1 MTIPARPDKECHEFC
16 GSCPMPKMHYYRHMR
31 TDQDHPDDQFD
42 DSDILKE
49 NLRHVRGRLADKER
63 DLQAADAMVAEMRGE
78 IERQGELLERWIEV
92 FDMQMNEDGNWLFDS
107 AQTELWEKHAELL
120 DEFNKLLRDW
130 NRFVPK
136 YNAVVADQP
145 LRGRGRPRAA
155 SEAQE
160 AEVLRLKNGGA
171 SYSVIVAAT
180 GLSAK
185 TVRTIVTAPQKAE
198 RERRKLKKR
207 ILNREAAA
215 RYRART
221 CGRALIEKEVNE
233 SAKRQAKLIKAAK
246 GLER

>member
-1 MTIPARPDKECHEFC
+1 
-16 GSCPMPKMHYYRHMR
+16 
-31 TDQDHPDDQFD
+31 
-42 DSDILKE
+42 
-49 NLRHVRGRLADKER
+49 
-63 DLQAADAMVAEMRGE
+63 MRGE

-120 DEFNKLLRDW
+120 DEFNKLQRDW

-160 AEVLRLKNGGA
+160 AEACGQRA
-171 SYSVIVAAT
+171 APHSVIVAAT

-198 RERRKLKKR
+198 RERR
-207 ILNREAAA
+207 
-215 RYRART
+215 
-221 CGRALIEKEVNE
+221 
-233 SAKRQAKLIKAAK
+233 S
-246 GLER
+246 